1 MFGGNFAKGFAT
13 GLANRVAKEI
23 DDDMEKTE
31 DNISRLAAL
40 RLERAANNEA
50 TNKKTRQE
58 KEAEIKTMVSYLDG
72 NTDAAQYLIDN
83 FSYDRAKTIAANLAT
98 QKQKLGLNPLDQ
110 IGLAQRTGKSVTLEQ
125 LIDSNTPYLSLAPL
139 DSVKGSVAV
148 GFGKMFGGAD
158 ASMQRLEK
166 LSEGQMVAAGIEMPS
181 GEDALKTMP
190 PTLQGD
196 LKEYMLGR
204 LDTPKEEAER
214 LYMLAN
220 NLQAK
225 GKKEEAEAMRT
236 EAQSLMLIEESTRA
250 TTSTDEKWTTDKS
263 IKNGDNLG
271 KSLAMANGLGTVIDK
286 KTGLITDISGDDKQR
301 TEYIKKQSYLQELLN
316 KYIMDNGIKSH
327 GTAMRELKLAIAD
340 NYMISYEP
348 PADDDGMGRFVVNK
362 DAKLFTV
369 PSSTTASGNIKL
381 NTGTGG
387 GSATTPPS
395 GGSTTAPPSGGGA
408 AAINAPSAA
417 QQIVDQLL
425 QQQPGSA
432 KANALKNILIRK
444 HPGTAIPQGY

>member
-166 LSEGQMVAAGIEMPS
+166 LSEGQMLAAGIEMPS

-214 LYMLAN
+214 LYMLSN
-220 NLQAK
+220 NLEAN
-225 GKKEEAEAMRT
+225 GKKEEASVLRNEA
-236 EAQSLMLIEESTRA
+236 AALMLIENAVSVST
-250 TTSTDEKWTTDKS
+250 SGEQKWKRSDVDAAGLNIGEALALNNGINAKKTPTGLLIDANTKDAMRREYTKKQAYLTNILDKYV
-263 IKNGDNLG
+263 K
-271 KSLAMANGLGTVIDK
+271 ANGVNSYPVALTTI
-286 KTGLITDISGDDKQR
+286 KT
-301 TEYIKKQSYLQELLN
+301 
-316 KYIMDNGIKSH
+316 
-327 GTAMRELKLAIAD
+327 AIAD

-348 PADDDGMGRFVVNK
+348 PADEDGMGRFVVNK

-369 PSSTTASGNIKL
+369 PSNTTASGNL
-381 NTGTGG
+381 NLNAGTGG

-408 AAINAPSAA
+408 AAINAPSTA

-425 QQQPGSA
+425 QQNPGSP
-432 KANALKNILIRK
+432 KANALKNILMRK
-444 HPGTAIPQGY
+444 HKGTAIPQGY

>member
-1 MFGGNFAKGFAT
+1 MFSGNFARGFAT
-13 GLANRVAKEI
+13 GLANKVAKEI

-58 KEAEIKTMVSYLDG
+58 KETEIKTMVSYLDG

-190 PTLQGD
+190 PTLQGN
-196 LKEYMLGR
+196 LKEHMLGR
-204 LDTPKEEAER
+204 LDTPLAEAKR
-214 LYMLAN
+214 LYMLSN
-220 NLQAK
+220 NLEAN
-225 GKKEEAEAMRT
+225 GKKEEAEALKI
-236 EAQSLMLIEESTRA
+236 EAEALMLIEESTRA
-250 TTSTDEKWTTDKS
+250 STSTDEKWTTAKA
-263 IKNGDNLG
+263 ITNGNNLG
-271 KSLAMANGLGTVIDK
+271 KSLAQANGLGYKLDK
-286 KTGLITDISGDDKQR
+286 NTGIIMDISGDDAQR
-301 TEYIKKQSYLQELLN
+301 TEYIKKQAYLQEILN
-316 KYIMDNGIKSH
+316 QYVIDNGILSH
-327 GTAMRELKLAIAD
+327 GPAMKQLKDAIAD

-362 DAKLFTV
+362 DAKLFTA
-369 PSSTTASGNIKL
+369 PSSTTASGNLKL
-381 NTGTGG
+381 NAGTGS
-387 GSATTPPS
+387 GSATTPTS

-417 QQIVDQLL
+417 QEIIDQLL
-425 QQQPGSA
+425 QEEPDSTKA
-432 KANALKNILIRK
+432 KSLKNILMRK